1 MNVLNVNRL
10 LTTTQTFLIRISRS
24 RHMTIEFTARECM
37 VLCKILETHQYPDN
51 QEFIE
56 EVTKIMDKLL
66 IERETK
72 RKSEDNG

>member
-1 MNVLNVNRL
+1 
-10 LTTTQTFLIRISRS
+10 
-24 RHMTIEFTARECM
+24 MTIEFTARECM

-66 IERETK
+66 IEREAK
-72 RKSEDNG
+72 RRSEDNGRS